1 MNLYQ
6 LFKSSLY
13 SPKKMAAFRLISIG
27 KVMQYI
33 FIYIFIMSIVSFVYF
48 INGISDQQQS
58 MEGLLEYFA
67 QIQWLLY
74 PFSFIFLFVLNTL
87 LIFVRISIFAYIG
100 SIILH
105 LRKKKGEFRHIW
117 RTALFAS
124 TIPMLISIILA
135 ILQVSNNYIQLVIY
149 VLSIII
155 IVLATK
161 YYPVKR

>member
-1 MNLYQ
+1 MSLYQ

-13 SPKKMAAFRLISIG
+13 SPKKIAAFRLISIG

-33 FIYIFIMSIVSFVYF
+33 FIYIFTMSIISFVYF

-105 LRKKKGEFRHIW
+105 LRMKKGEFRHIW

>member
-1 MNLYQ
+1 
-6 LFKSSLY
+6 
-13 SPKKMAAFRLISIG
+13 MAAFRLIPIG

-33 FIYIFIMSIVSFVYF
+33 FCYILLMSIISFVFF
-48 INGISDQQQS
+48 INGISEQQQT

-74 PFSFIFLFVLNTL
+74 PFSFLFLFVLNTL

-100 SIILH
+100 SFILVI
-105 LRKKKGEFRHIW
+105 RNRKGEYRHIW

-124 TIPMLISIILA
+124 TIPMLLSIIFA
-135 ILQVSNNYIQLVIY
+135 ILQFSSNYIQLLIYTLSLVI
-149 VLSIII
+149 ITF
-155 IVLATK
+155 ATK

>member
-1 MNLYQ
+1 
-6 LFKSSLY
+6 
-13 SPKKMAAFRLISIG
+13 
-27 KVMQYI
+27 MQYI
-33 FIYIFIMSIVSFVYF
+33 FIYILIMSIISFVYF

-58 MEGLLEYFA
+58 MEGLLEYFS

-87 LIFVRISIFAYIG
+87 FIFVRISIFAYIG

-105 LRKKKGEFRHIW
+105 IRKRKGEYRHIW

-124 TIPMLISIILA
+124 TIPMLLSIIFA
-135 ILQVSNNYIQLVIY
+135 ILQLSNNYIQLVIY
-149 VLSIII
+149 TISLVIII
-155 IVLATK
+155 SATK

>member
-1 MNLYQ
+1 MSLFQ

-13 SPKKMAAFRLISIG
+13 SPKKMAAFRLIPIG

-33 FIYIFIMSIVSFVYF
+33 FSYIFIMSIISFIYF

-74 PFSFIFLFVLNTL
+74 PFSFIFLFVLNTM

-100 SIILH
+100 SIILL
-105 LRKKKGEFRHIW
+105 LRKRKGEFRHIW
-117 RTALFAS
+117 RTTLFAS
-124 TIPMLISIILA
+124 TIPMIISIILA
-135 ILQVSNNYIQLVIY
+135 ILQVSNNYLQLVIY
-149 VLSIII
+149 TLTLIII
-155 IVLATK
+155 FLTTK

>member
-1 MNLYQ
+1 
-6 LFKSSLY
+6 
-13 SPKKMAAFRLISIG
+13 MAAFRLIPIG

-33 FIYIFIMSIVSFVYF
+33 FCYIFIMSIISFIYF
-48 INGISDQQQS
+48 INGISDQQES
-58 MEGLLEYFA
+58 MEGLLEYFS

-74 PFSFIFLFVLNTL
+74 PFSFLFLFVLNTL
-87 LIFVRISIFAYIG
+87 FIFVRISIFAYIG
-100 SIILH
+100 SIIL
-105 LRKKKGEFRHIW
+105 LIRKKKGEFRHIW

-124 TIPMLISIILA
+124 TIPMLLSIIFA

-149 VLSIII
+149 MLSLVI